1 MHQVLFICSG
11 NYYRS
16 RFAEIL
22 FSHLAVGQ
30 GLPWTAQSRGF
41 RLSPQNVGNLSS
53 HTIAACRARGLPFDP
68 QRGPQVL
75 SEADLL
81 AATRIIAMKESEHRA
96 MMRERF
102 SEWVDRIEYWNI
114 HDIDVA
120 TPAAALPLLEHAV
133 SQLVSELAMGN
144 SRTMP

>member
-22 FSHLAVGQ
+22 FSHLAARES
-30 GLPWTAQSRGF
+30 LPWSAQSRGF
-41 RLSPQNVGNLSS
+41 RLSPQNVGPLSS
-53 HTIAACRARGLPFDP
+53 YTVEACKARGLTFDP

-75 SEADLL
+75 CEADLL
-81 AATRIIAMKESEHRA
+81 AAQRIIAMKAAEHRA

-102 SEWVDRIEYWNI
+102 PAWENRIEYWDI
-114 HDIDVA
+114 HDIDA
-120 TPAAALPLLEHAV
+120 ASPAEALPVLEQAV
-133 SQLVSELAMGN
+133 GQLVSELRG
-144 SRTMP
+144 